1 MESTSLIAF
10 LVIGAV
16 AGWLAGLV
24 MKSRGSGLIFNMMLG
39 IVGAVIGGWV
49 FSFLGVSADGF
60 TGSLVTAV
68 VGACLLLFVVGL
80 FKN

>member
-10 LVIGAV
+10 LIIGVI
-16 AGWLAGLV
+16 AGWLAGRL
-24 MKSRGSGLIFNMMLG
+24 MKSHGSGLLFNMLLG

-49 FSFLGVSADGF
+49 FSFLGVAVDGF

-68 VGACLLLFVVGL
+68 IGACLLLFLVGL
-80 FKN
+80 FRR

>member
-1 MESTSLIAF
+1 MEPTSLIAF
-10 LVIGAV
+10 LAIGAV
-16 AGWLAGLV
+16 AGWLAGLF
-24 MKSRGSGLIFNMMLG
+24 MKSGGSGLLFNMLLG

-49 FSFLGVSADGF
+49 FSFVGVATGGVI
-60 TGSLVTAV
+60 GSLITAV